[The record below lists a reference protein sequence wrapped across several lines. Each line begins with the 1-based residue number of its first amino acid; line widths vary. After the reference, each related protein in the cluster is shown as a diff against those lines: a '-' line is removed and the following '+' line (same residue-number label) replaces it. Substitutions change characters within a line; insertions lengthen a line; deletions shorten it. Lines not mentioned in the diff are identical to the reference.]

1 MSMKLIAIVVATA
14 YCACPICC
22 APYVDGITAMGTTP
36 REGHTIAGPPH
47 WPIGTEVL
55 IDGERY
61 VVEDRGGAI
70 KGDRID
76 IYFEDHQ
83 DALRFGRREI
93 EVEIIRWGGEP
104 LDELENLSP

>member
-1 MSMKLIAIVVATA
+1 MPVKLIALVVATA

-22 APYVDGITAMGTTP
+22 APHADGITAMGTTP

-47 WPIGTEVL
+47 WPLGTEVL
-55 IDGERY
+55 IEDKRY

-70 KGDRID
+70 TGNRID
-76 IYFEDHQ
+76 IYFEDHD

-93 EVEIIRWGGEP
+93 EVQIMSWGGIP
-104 LDELENLSP
+104 VNALGRFSP